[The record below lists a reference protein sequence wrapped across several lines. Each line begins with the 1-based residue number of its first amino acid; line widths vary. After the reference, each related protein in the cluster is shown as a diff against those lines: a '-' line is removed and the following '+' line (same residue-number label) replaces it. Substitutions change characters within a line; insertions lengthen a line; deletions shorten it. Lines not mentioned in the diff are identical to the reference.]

1 MFHVEQMYNTR
12 LTNSRKYDILRAMKK
27 SNITAV
33 RFSDSFRADLEQ
45 FAADLEVPLSSLLR
59 WMVLYCTRLNVDG
72 TGYELKGDFV
82 KFAERQKACTFFG

>member
-1 MFHVEQMYNTR
+1 MYNTR

-33 RFSDSFRADLEQ
+33 RFSDSFRAELEC
-45 FAADLEVPLSSLLR
+45 FAAGLEVPLSSLLR
-59 WMVLYCTRLNVDG
+59 WMVLYCTRLDADG
-72 TGYELKGDFV
+72 TCYELKGDFV

>member
-1 MFHVEQMYNTR
+1 MYNTR

-33 RFSDSFRADLEQ
+33 RFSDSFRAELEG
-45 FAADLEVPLSSLLR
+45 FAADLDVPLSSLLR
-59 WMVLYCTRLNVDG
+59 WMVLYCTLLNAEG
-72 TGYELKGDFV
+72 TGYELKRDFV